1 MKRVSM
7 KEAFGGEVN
16 FTKYISNNVD
26 ISNSLLETIDMTIGR
41 DDYRVIAEHQTVD
54 KKRVDLTIQNS
65 EGSTI
70 AVIES
75 QDSNGWLDSVHA
87 SKISYYMYEKQ
98 CFEGILIT
106 EDATEH
112 VKGFVQFMNQNT
124 PFNIWL
130 IVSRIYLLDNGK
142 KYIDFVPIMRPTDA
156 NDKKIKR
163 NLEKVSADVEYAHAD
178 FLAKKFEEHRGS
190 FSNVTSY
197 YIDKKNVGNLK
208 INAGIEPRKEFMNVT
223 LYHGGKYDTEIFKKS
238 LNEFSLQYPELF
250 NDSDVEGPL
259 FNGMCGRFKVKGWEK
274 SFEIYLKLV
283 EGLESNTIKV
293 C

>member
-1 MKRVSM
+1 M

-16 FTKYISNNVD
+16 FTKYISNNIE
-26 ISNSLLETIDMTIGR
+26 ISNSLLETIDMNIGR

-75 QDSNGWLDSVHA
+75 QDSAGWLDSVHA

-130 IVSRIYLLDNGK
+130 IASRIYLLDGGK
-142 KYIDFVPIMRPTDA
+142 KYVDFIPIMRPTDA
-156 NDKKIKR
+156 HDKKIKR

-178 FLAKKFEEHRGS
+178 FLSKKFEEHRDS

-223 LYHGGKYDTEIFKKS
+223 LYHGGKYDTDVFRS
-238 LNEFSLQYPELF
+238 SLQSFAESHAKTF
-250 NDSDVEGPL
+250 EDADVEGPL
-259 FNGMCGRFKVKGWEK
+259 FNGLCGRFKVKGWEK
-274 SFEIYLKLV
+274 SFEVYKEIV
-283 EGLESNTIKV
+283 SGLENKTIKV
-293 C
+293 N